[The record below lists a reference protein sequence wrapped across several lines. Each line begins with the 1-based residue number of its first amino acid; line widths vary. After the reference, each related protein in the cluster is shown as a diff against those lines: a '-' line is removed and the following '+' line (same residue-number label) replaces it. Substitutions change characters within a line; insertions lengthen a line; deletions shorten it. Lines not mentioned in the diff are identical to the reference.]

1 MTIKRIQYSDG
12 GNTTVIVVDDELTS
26 EMGKQSGFDYFP
38 PDDSKVVEWVNDGNT
53 IEPFE

>member
-1 MTIKRIQYSDG
+1 MTIKRVQYSDG

-26 EMGKQSGFDYFP
+26 EMGKETGIDYFP
-38 PDDSKVVEWVNDGNT
+38 PDDPKVVVWVNAGNT